1 MCQAGAKQLVFTD
14 QNDGGDSG
22 GNLASVTQTG
32 MVNGR
37 HTSRRKWTGSKISPV
52 DGAFVYTRVGDNQNA
67 TLALCGIE
75 LSDNNQEN
83 LLFAD
88 SSMPDWE

>member
-1 MCQAGAKQLVFTD
+1 M
-14 QNDGGDSG
+14 
-22 GNLASVTQTG
+22 
-32 MVNGR
+32 
-37 HTSRRKWTGSKISPV
+37 ISPV

>member
-1 MCQAGAKQLVFTD
+1 MQGVISKWNTHKLQVCQAGAKQLVFTD

-37 HTSRRKWTGSKISPV
+37 HTSRRK
-52 DGAFVYTRVGDNQNA
+52 
-67 TLALCGIE
+67 
-75 LSDNNQEN
+75 
-83 LLFAD
+83 
-88 SSMPDWE
+88 